1 MGKSRSHSGR
11 SNFNYVLKQLNKS
24 DIFDLFETKN
34 GILIK
39 SKSNNKVNKIPIHKS
54 NKKANKTNKT
64 NKKTINKIN
73 NIDNQ
78 NNNQD
83 NNQDNYQENNQYIIH
98 TDSKKLHELRRW
110 LKREYGFILDLKN

>member
-24 DIFDLFETKN
+24 NIFDLFETKN

-39 SKSNNKVNKIPIHKS
+39 SKSNNKVNNIKS
-54 NKKANKTNKT
+54 
-64 NKKTINKIN
+64 INKIN
-73 NIDNQ
+73 NK
-78 NNNQD
+78 
-83 NNQDNYQENNQYIIH
+83 NNQYIIH

-110 LKREYGFILDLKN
+110 LKREYGFVLDLKN

>member
-24 DIFDLFETKN
+24 NIFDLFETKN

-39 SKSNNKVNKIPIHKS
+39 SKSNNKVNNINS
-54 NKKANKTNKT
+54 F
-64 NKKTINKIN
+64 NKIN
-73 NIDNQ
+73 NK
-78 NNNQD
+78 
-83 NNQDNYQENNQYIIH
+83 NNQYIIH

-110 LKREYGFILDLKN
+110 LKREYGFVLDLKN

>member
-1 MGKSRSHSGR
+1 MKKINHVNSCIKKRIIKLQTMGKSCSHSRR

-39 SKSNNKVNKIPIHKS
+39 NKF
-54 NKKANKTNKT
+54 
-64 NKKTINKIN
+64 

-78 NNNQD
+78 H
-83 NNQDNYQENNQYIIH
+83 NNQYIIH